1 MYIVPPERVIVYNA
15 LGQSLTP
22 GPLPPVAV
30 GADVVLSCVAIGGR
44 PKPTTQWYID
54 SIRAPSSEGVLR
66 MERLRRQSL
75 HANVTCSASNT
86 VLAPPVYSNF
96 TVNLYCK

>member
-1 MYIVPPERVIVYNA
+1 MVPIK
-15 LGQSLTP
+15 G
-22 GPLPPVAV
+22 LPPAQT
-30 GADVVLSCVAIGGR
+30 SPPKRQQQPSSR